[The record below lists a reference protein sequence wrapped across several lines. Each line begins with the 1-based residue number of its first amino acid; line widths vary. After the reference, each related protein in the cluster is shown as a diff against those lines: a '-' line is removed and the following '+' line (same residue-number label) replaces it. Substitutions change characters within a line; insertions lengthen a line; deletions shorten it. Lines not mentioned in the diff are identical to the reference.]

1 MMGWGWGG
9 GAGWMLLGLLLFVV
23 LVVGAVVAVVL
34 LAGGGAREHA
44 ATGPPWPGQGGQG
57 WSGQPPHSEAERI
70 LEERFARGEI
80 DAEALASGREALRRR

>member
-34 LAGGGAREHA
+34 LAGGGGAREHA
-44 ATGPPWPGQGGQG
+44 VTGPQGQG

>member
-44 ATGPPWPGQGGQG
+44 ATGPQWQGQGQG

>member
-44 ATGPPWPGQGGQG
+44 AAGPQGQGQG